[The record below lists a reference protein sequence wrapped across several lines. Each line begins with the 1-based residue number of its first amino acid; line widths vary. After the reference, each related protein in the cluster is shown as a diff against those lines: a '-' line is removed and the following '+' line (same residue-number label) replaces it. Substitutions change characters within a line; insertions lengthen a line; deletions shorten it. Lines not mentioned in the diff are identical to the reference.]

1 MVRIAK
7 QTDPVKL
14 EELKVKIND
23 QHYLQLAI
31 DRIAIKLTDEIVNRN
46 GNKNEYKT

>member
-14 EELKVKIND
+14 EELRLKIND
-23 QHYLQLAI
+23 QRYLRVAI
-31 DRIAIKLTDEIVNRN
+31 DLIAIKLSDEIVNRN
-46 GNKNEYKT
+46 GDKNEYKT